1 MGAQSQAAQSNMSNE
16 KGKDLNPGPCG
27 PAMIGDLDLI

>member
-1 MGAQSQAAQSNMSNE
+1 MGAPSQAAQSNMSNE

-27 PAMIGDLDLI
+27 PATIEDLDLI